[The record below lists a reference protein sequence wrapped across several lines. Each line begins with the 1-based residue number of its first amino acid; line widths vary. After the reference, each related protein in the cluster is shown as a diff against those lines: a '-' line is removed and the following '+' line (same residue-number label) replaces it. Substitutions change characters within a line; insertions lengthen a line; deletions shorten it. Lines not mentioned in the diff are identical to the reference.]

1 MNTLGKK
8 PYRPFG
14 NGDFFKSLFMSNPL
28 PSIVLGPDM
37 EVWEVNREFLSRY
50 GLSRAQVIGKRC
62 YNVFHQSDQPCDKE
76 RCSFEEAIKGAS
88 NCRNYHEFTTPEGDN
103 RVEEVLLTP
112 LVDSGG
118 RIWAVMESI
127 RDITEEVRLRRDME
141 EANELLNRILDSLVG
156 VVVAVDK
163 KGDILFVNRSAGRV
177 LGYDPEELVGEP
189 LKLLSDPVEI
199 RRMNDLLKANQ
210 GQALFVHTKVYTKDG
225 EEIPVRMN
233 ASYVYRDNEPVATVS
248 IFTDLREHLAMEDKV
263 IQARMQVIQSDKL
276 AGLGR
281 MAAGVAHELNNPLT
295 GILVYADLLR
305 ESLPKDDPAQAD
317 LDCIVED
324 AERCQN
330 IVKGMLE
337 YSRQSEI
344 QVEDLDLN
352 QLVEDAFSLIRD
364 NSVLLGVEIARKY
377 HPEPLKVQG
386 DRKLLRQVFINLIMN
401 AVDAM
406 EGKGSIEV
414 SSGLDHDGW
423 RFVEIKDTGPGIPD
437 SHLRKVFDPFFTTK
451 EIGKGTGL
459 GLSVVFGVLQR
470 HGGKASVVE
479 TGPEGTTFRVSLPR
493 SAPIELQEL
502 AKAYGPLTGMKQD

>member
-1 MNTLGKK
+1 MGIKRGKKLGK
-8 PYRPFG
+8 
-14 NGDFFKSLFMSNPL
+14 GDFFESLFMSNPL

-37 EVWEVNREFLSRY
+37 EVWEVNHEFLKRY
-50 GLSRAQVIGKRC
+50 GLSREQVLGKRC
-62 YNVFHQSDQPCDKE
+62 YNVFHQSDQPCDKD
-76 RCSFEEAIKGAS
+76 RCSFEEASRGES
-88 NCRNYHEFTTPEGDN
+88 NCRNYHEFTTPEGAH

-112 LVDSGG
+112 LIGGGG
-118 RIWAVMESI
+118 RVWAVMESI
-127 RDITEEVRLRRDME
+127 RDMTEEVRLKRDMA

-156 VVVAVDK
+156 VVVAVDMT
-163 KGDILFVNRSAGRV
+163 GHILFVNQSAKRV
-177 LGYDPEELVGEP
+177 LGYEPEELVGEP
-189 LKLLSDPVEI
+189 LRVLSDPEEL
-199 RRMNDLLKANQ
+199 RRMRELLQANQ
-210 GQALFVHTKVYTKDG
+210 GQALFVHTKVYTKEG

-233 ASYVYRDNEPVATVS
+233 ASYVYRDNKPAATVS

-295 GILVYADLLR
+295 GILVYADLLQS
-305 ESLPKDDPAQAD
+305 SLPKDDPAQAD
-317 LDCIVED
+317 LACIVED
-324 AERCQN
+324 AERCRN

-337 YSRQSEI
+337 YSRQGEI
-344 QVEDLDLN
+344 QVEDLDLT

-364 NSVLLGVEIARKY
+364 NSVLLGVEIVRKY
-377 HPEPLKVQG
+377 HPQPLTVQG

-414 SSGLDHDGW
+414 SSGLDHDGR

-437 SHLRKVFDPFFTTK
+437 EHLRKVFDPFFTTK

-479 TGPEGTTFRVSLPR
+479 TGPGGTTFRVSMPK

-502 AKAYGPLTGMKQD
+502 AKSYDHMTGMK